1 MKKVKL
7 KPTDVVVTM
16 TDSDFMLLCAS
27 LGAQPKLLER
37 VKARARS
44 VTVGEL
50 IMADMM
56 EPPK

>member
-7 KPTDVVVTM
+7 MHTDVVVTM

-27 LGAQPKLLER
+27 LNSKPKLLER

-44 VTVGEL
+44 VTAAEL